1 MASGRQFQSAIVCGK
16 NEILKTSL
24 FASGM
29 RNLNWWLPLVR
40 LSECWIKYFLVF
52 ISIRPWVSLYISVNL
67 DCLLLVSSVAH
78 PKSFIMSVTLAKT
91 VLFYIEPFPERW
103 YLSLTRVPS
112 RTCIFQL
119 RSYWGCICN
128 FLHSLKNSKGCVVL
142 YPTICLLQLLSWKMG
157 CPLVLVTD
165 GNPKVWEAINLF
177 QLYTTEDIFSQGWI
191 VLMWDG
197 NNFAFGRIELH
208 LPSVTDDCTLSGKSF
223 IYNRNCHGP
232 GTVPWG
238 TPEVTGHWLDVWP
251 SQTTDW
257 KRWYGG
263 YSRGA
268 SVTLTT
274 K

>member
-1 MASGRQFQSAIVCGK
+1 M
-16 NEILKTSL
+16 
-24 FASGM
+24 
-29 RNLNWWLPLVR
+29 
-40 LSECWIKYFLVF
+40 
-52 ISIRPWVSLYISVNL
+52 
-67 DCLLLVSSVAH
+67 
-78 PKSFIMSVTLAKT
+78 
-91 VLFYIEPFPERW
+91 LFYTEPFPEHW

-128 FLHSLKNSKGCVVL
+128 FLHSLNNSKGCVVL